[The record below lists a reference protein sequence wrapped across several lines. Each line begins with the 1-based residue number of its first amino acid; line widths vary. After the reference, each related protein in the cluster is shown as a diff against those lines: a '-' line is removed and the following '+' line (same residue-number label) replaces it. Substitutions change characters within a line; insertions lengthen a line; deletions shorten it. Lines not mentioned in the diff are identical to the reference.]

1 MYLIIYHCGRIIQE
15 LNKVMADY
23 SKYNDEELFDLLKQD
38 DQKAYLEIYDR
49 YKILLQN
56 HAIRKLSDMNDVEDI
71 LQELFI
77 DLWDKRSAIHL
88 TTGLVNY
95 MYTAM
100 RNRIFNLFYKRQREG
115 SYLNSLAAVIEK
127 GEYVTDLSLR
137 EKEYTEIIK
146 SEIDALPARM
156 REVFLLHRNE
166 GLTYKEIAEQLGTSE
181 FTVAT
186 QIKKSLKTLRL
197 RLGATGFSMFI

>member
-1 MYLIIYHCGRIIQE
+1 
-15 LNKVMADY
+15 MADY

-56 HAIRKLSDMNDVEDI
+56 HAIRKLPDMNDVEDV

-95 MYTAM
+95 LYTAM

-115 SYLNSLAAVIEK
+115 NYLNSLAAAIDK

-146 SEIDALPARM
+146 SEIDALPPRM

-181 FTVAT
+181 LTVAT

-197 RLGATGFSMFI
+197 RLGATGFSMFV

>member
-1 MYLIIYHCGRIIQE
+1 
-15 LNKVMADY
+15 MADY
-23 SKYNDEELFDLLKQD
+23 SKYSDEELFGLLKQD

-49 YKILLQN
+49 YKVLLQN
-56 HAIRKLSDMNDVEDI
+56 HAIRKLTDMDDVEDI

-77 DLWDKRSAIHL
+77 DLWDKRAAIYL

-95 MYTAM
+95 LYTAM
-100 RNRIFNLFYKRQREG
+100 RNRIFNHFYKKQREG
-115 SYLNSLAAVIEK
+115 NYLNSLVAVIER
-127 GEYVTDLSLR
+127 GEYVTDLALR

-146 SEIDALPARM
+146 AEIDALPERM

-181 FTVAT
+181 LTVAT
-186 QIKKSLKTLRL
+186 QVKKSLKTLRL